1 MKLIHRIISAII
13 GLFSY
18 DLSFTYY
25 YKFVESDYDPINE
38 YIKSEQFQKD
48 FAKQVEEDTWGKGLP
63 KIYMDDDGK

>member
-1 MKLIHRIISAII
+1 MKLIHRIISATI

-18 DLSFTYY
+18 DLSFKYY

-48 FAKQVEEDTWGKGLP
+48 FAKQVEEDTWGKVLP
-63 KIYMDDDGK
+63 KV